1 MGIILTKGTCRMFK
15 DSLGGGEVKVKYKQP
30 YGAGGVVTVPL
41 KPKSIRALF
50 GKN

>member
-15 DSLGGGEVKVKYKQP
+15 DSLGGEVKVKYKQP

-41 KPKSIRALF
+41 KPTSINALF
-50 GKN
+50 GKH